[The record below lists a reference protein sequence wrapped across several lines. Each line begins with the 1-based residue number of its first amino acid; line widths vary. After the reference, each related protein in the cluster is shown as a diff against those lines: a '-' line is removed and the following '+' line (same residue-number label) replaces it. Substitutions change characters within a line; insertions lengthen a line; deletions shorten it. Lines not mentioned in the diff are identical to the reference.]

1 MGDEKTKKQLVQE
14 LHDCGEVWADESYSK
29 EYLAD
34 YLAKYKEASEM
45 SAKDLFKRIMAKK
58 GADCDVGC
66 MGEVV

>member
-1 MGDEKTKKQLVQE
+1 MGGKKTKEQLVQD
-14 LHDCGEVWADESYSK
+14 LHDYGEVWADESYSK

-58 GADCDVGC
+58 GTDGGIGC